1 MKRSVVNVLSVVN
14 SKNITNEIIEG
25 DEHIVV
31 SDIVPVID
39 DIVMNKGLYPADEI
53 DKGYS
58 TLDGKL
64 MPLGHPKSDG
74 RYISA
79 NEAIALNKFYVGAWC
94 VNARKE
100 GEKVLVD
107 MKVNKRIANSSDSGK
122 RLIEALEDL
131 TSNEAAKPIHI
142 STGLNLQKEYRKGNS
157 KGKKYDWVAT
167 NMQFDH
173 VAILLDEQGAAT
185 PEQGVGIFVNSEG
198 EESEVEFVNLADS
211 ADYTKETLLDKV
223 KYFFSANSSLSFEEI
238 HGLLLQ
244 LINNDHNSKKWLW
257 IESVYPSHFIYNDD
271 GKKYKQKYLID
282 DNSQVSFVGER
293 IEVVKKVDYDEIK
306 TNGENIM
313 KEKILSALNAAGV
326 KTEGL
331 DDDQLLSAY
340 NELQAKP
347 KDEGVKTINS
357 EINEAIK
364 TAVATAIAPLQEKL
378 QANEDAKVAEM
389 REAVKSKFSLSDVA
403 VNSLSSEALSEMF
416 AKTKNSNGLN
426 NSLNANSEENQ
437 WGDYK
442 LNQEESK

>member
-271 GKKYKQKYLID
+271 WKKYKQKYLID

-331 DDDQLLSAY
+331 D
-340 NELQAKP
+340 
-347 KDEGVKTINS
+347 
-357 EINEAIK
+357 
-364 TAVATAIAPLQEKL
+364 
-378 QANEDAKVAEM
+378 
-389 REAVKSKFSLSDVA
+389 
-403 VNSLSSEALSEMF
+403 
-416 AKTKNSNGLN
+416 
-426 NSLNANSEENQ
+426 
-437 WGDYK
+437 
-442 LNQEESK
+442 

>member
-1 MKRSVVNVLSVVN
+1 KRSVVNVLSVVN

-173 VAILLDEQGAAT
+173 VAILL
-185 PEQGVGIFVNSEG
+185 
-198 EESEVEFVNLADS
+198 
-211 ADYTKETLLDKV
+211 
-223 KYFFSANSSLSFEEI
+223 
-238 HGLLLQ
+238 
-244 LINNDHNSKKWLW
+244 
-257 IESVYPSHFIYNDD
+257 
-271 GKKYKQKYLID
+271 
-282 DNSQVSFVGER
+282 
-293 IEVVKKVDYDEIK
+293 
-306 TNGENIM
+306 
-313 KEKILSALNAAGV
+313 
-326 KTEGL
+326 
-331 DDDQLLSAY
+331 
-340 NELQAKP
+340 
-347 KDEGVKTINS
+347 
-357 EINEAIK
+357 
-364 TAVATAIAPLQEKL
+364 
-378 QANEDAKVAEM
+378 
-389 REAVKSKFSLSDVA
+389 
-403 VNSLSSEALSEMF
+403 
-416 AKTKNSNGLN
+416 
-426 NSLNANSEENQ
+426 
-437 WGDYK
+437 
-442 LNQEESK
+442 